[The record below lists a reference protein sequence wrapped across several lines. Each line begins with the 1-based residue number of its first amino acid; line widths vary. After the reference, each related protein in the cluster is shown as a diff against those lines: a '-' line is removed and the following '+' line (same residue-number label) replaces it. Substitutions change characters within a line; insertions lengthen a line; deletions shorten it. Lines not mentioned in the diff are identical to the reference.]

1 MILASVPGG
10 HPCSEGYTMYVCV
23 CLAVTERQIVA
34 AVEAGARNLRDLRQ
48 ELGITTECSRC
59 ARCAHEC
66 LRGALR
72 QQDERSAP
80 AMHTGLLLRSNSIQE
95 ARP

>member
-1 MILASVPGG
+1 
-10 HPCSEGYTMYVCV
+10 MYVCV

-34 AVEAGARNLRDLRQ
+34 AVEAGARNLRHLRQ

-59 ARCAHEC
+59 ARCAHDC
-66 LRGALR
+66 LRSAL
-72 QQDERSAP
+72 QQQEGEPEAT
-80 AMHTGLLLRSNSIQE
+80 MYTGLLLHSQPIPE